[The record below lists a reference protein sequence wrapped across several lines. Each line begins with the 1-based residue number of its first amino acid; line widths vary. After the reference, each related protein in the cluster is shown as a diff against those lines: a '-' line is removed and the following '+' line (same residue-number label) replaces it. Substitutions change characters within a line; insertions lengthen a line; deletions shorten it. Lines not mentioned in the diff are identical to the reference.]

1 MSDLMI
7 KSNLMIETRKPE
19 YRYIPG
25 DYVGQ
30 IYREI
35 IDARSIERK
44 LTKKQIIELEQ
55 YLVCTKCRKP
65 CAGTCEQ

>member
-7 KSNLMIETRKPE
+7 KSNLMIETRQPE

-30 IYREI
+30 IYREK
-35 IDARSIERK
+35 IDSRVIERE
-44 LTKKQIIELEQ
+44 LTKEQIMEHKQ
-55 YLVCTKCRKP
+55 YLVCTICKKP
-65 CAGTCEQ
+65 CAGTCE